1 MDNIDFN
8 NVNDKFSN
16 YSKVNGTMIRKIKNK
31 NLTIRKLELEK
42 CPICDNK
49 IGDSDIYCKFCGFN
63 LEGAYNTNKQKTKL
77 KKWDYK
83 DIISYLNIPKTFITS
98 VVAIVILFIVSI
110 ILKGVLSNYIPDV
123 VDIINPIHILLGL
136 NLGSLNIYSSTSMG
150 WSGFDINL
158 GIIALVLIPIISITI
173 SNLIFNKKNTK
184 DSQSALRNSL
194 GVGITYGLILGVL
207 ALFSKTQF
215 SYSYDMMQYGYIVR
229 FSFEALGMILKGFI
243 LGFLSTYVLLY
254 KKEYEDENMYLGIL
268 KRAINMLFIGYILTF
283 VILCILT
290 IADKSYLY
298 DLGISNYV
306 NQVGIGLGLSQLSAY
321 IWSFGNFVPV
331 NIGSQ
336 DLSIFNLIG
345 SDKYLSTTLMLI
357 AMFFLSALVII
368 VSACKLEVK
377 YGKKEEGIK
386 PILLLSGFYA
396 ILVGLLSIV
405 TTVTLGNSVDIFTLS
420 NYTSAFTMGFGM
432 ISSMLIAFIY
442 SFLISLVGY
451 KLNIFN

>member
-8 NVNDKFSN
+8 NVNDKYSN
-16 YSKVNGTMIRKIKNK
+16 YSKVNGTMSRQIKNK
-31 NLTIRKLELEK
+31 DLTIRKLELER
-42 CPICDNK
+42 CPICDSK
-49 IGDSDIYCKFCGFN
+49 VGDNDIYCKFCGFN
-63 LEGAYNTNKQKTKL
+63 LEETYNTNKSYARV

-83 DIISYLNIPKTFITS
+83 DVISYLNIPKTFIAS
-98 VVAIVILFIVSI
+98 VVAIIMLFIVSI
-110 ILKGVLSNYIPDV
+110 MLKGVVSSYIPDV
-123 VDIINPIHILLGL
+123 ADVISPIHILLGL
-136 NLGSLNIYSSTSMG
+136 NLGSLSVYSSTTMG
-150 WSGFDINL
+150 WGGFELNL
-158 GIIALVLIPIISITI
+158 GIIILAVLPIISITI
-173 SNLIFNKKNTK
+173 SNLIFSKKFTK

-194 GVGITYGLILGVL
+194 GVGASYGLILGVL
-207 ALFSKTQF
+207 ALFSKTKM
-215 SYSYDMMQYGYIVR
+215 SYSYDMMQYGYIVQ
-229 FSFEALGMILKGFI
+229 FSFGSLGMILKGFI
-243 LGFLSTYVLLY
+243 LGFLSTYILLY

-290 IADKSYLY
+290 MADRSYLY
-298 DLGISNYV
+298 NLGISNYV
-306 NQVGIGLGLSQLSAY
+306 NQVGIGVVLSQLAAY

-336 DLSIFNLIG
+336 ELSMFNLIR
-345 SDKYLSTTLMLI
+345 SDLYLTTTLMLV

-368 VSACKLEVK
+368 VSACKLEMK
-377 YGKKEEGIK
+377 YGKREDGIK

-396 ILVGLLSIV
+396 ILLGALSIV

-420 NYTSAFTMGFGM
+420 NYTSSLTMGFGM
-432 ISSMLIAFIY
+432 ISSILISFIY